1 MKYTKI
7 ISCLLLLLLSCCY
20 KNASTQPDLTAIDV
34 LLDPDQT
41 MLDSANVYNDL
52 MRKNYSGAGSFAL
65 DATHNPHITA
75 LQCFVKT
82 ADLEMVY
89 AAVANVVTSEMPT
102 KEKLAASGFYY
113 IPVGG
118 LGLAGITAKPTQGL
132 LNFQEKI
139 IEALK
144 PYMQMGTDAAFV
156 QNANG

>member
-7 ISCLLLLLLSCCY
+7 ISCLLLLLLSCSY

-102 KEKLAASGFYY
+102 KEKLTASGFYY